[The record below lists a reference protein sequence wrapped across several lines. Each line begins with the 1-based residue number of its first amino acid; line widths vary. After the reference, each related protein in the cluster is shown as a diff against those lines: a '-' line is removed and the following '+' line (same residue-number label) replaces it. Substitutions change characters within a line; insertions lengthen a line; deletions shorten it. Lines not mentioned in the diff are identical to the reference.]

1 MIICAS
7 FVEMEYELQE
17 LETDAIR
24 IDEIEKEKERIE
36 SLSKEKGEVRSRME
50 RVQRDIARIL
60 RAAAVRLNVH
70 ICFDQIV
77 ASDGAAV
84 IL

>member
-1 MIICAS
+1 MNICVS
-7 FVEMEYELQE
+7 FVEMEHELQE

-50 RVQRDIARIL
+50 RVQRDIAYIY
-60 RAAAVRLNVH
+60 
-70 ICFDQIV
+70 
-77 ASDGAAV
+77 
-84 IL
+84 

>member
-1 MIICAS
+1 
-7 FVEMEYELQE
+7 MEHELQE

-50 RVQRDIARIL
+50 RVQRDIAY
-60 RAAAVRLNVH
+60 
-70 ICFDQIV
+70 IC
-77 ASDGAAV
+77 
-84 IL
+84 

>member
-1 MIICAS
+1 
-7 FVEMEYELQE
+7 MEHELQE

-50 RVQRDIARIL
+50 RVQRDIAYVYWFECDI
-60 RAAAVRLNVH
+60 
-70 ICFDQIV
+70 DPKKTK
-77 ASDGAAV
+77 
-84 IL
+84 